1 MKLIKPKYKLNTETL
16 VFERVR
22 IPFRQIFRQA
32 FVFFLVIS
40 VFGFGGRYL
49 ADPYFDSLKLK
60 SLKEENQELRS
71 RLSMF
76 NDELKLLEA
85 SFAELQ
91 NRDRVVYRSA
101 LDIEPLPASIRQA
114 GFGGSES
121 QLSSMKSIGNQ
132 LVANTFL
139 KIEQLSMQSRVQS
152 KSLSDIY
159 TIAVDKQKLLSH
171 KPSIQP
177 LSPADYFYLSS
188 TFGYRWDPFTKGRR
202 LHQGLDFAGE
212 EGLNI
217 YSTGDGVVVLAERD
231 KYGYGNQVLVN
242 HGFGY
247 MSRYAHLKTIKVLP
261 GQKVKRGH
269 ILGELGNTG
278 RSTGPHLHYEVI
290 RYGKPVNPFYYF
302 FENLTAGEYDLII
315 SQAK

>member
-1 MKLIKPKYKLNTETL
+1 
-16 VFERVR
+16 
-22 IPFRQIFRQA
+22 
-32 FVFFLVIS
+32 
-40 VFGFGGRYL
+40 
-49 ADPYFDSLKLK
+49 
-60 SLKEENQELRS
+60 
-71 RLSMF
+71 
-76 NDELKLLEA
+76 
-85 SFAELQ
+85 
-91 NRDRVVYRSA
+91 
-101 LDIEPLPASIRQA
+101 
-114 GFGGSES
+114 
-121 QLSSMKSIGNQ
+121 
-132 LVANTFL
+132 
-139 KIEQLSMQSRVQS
+139 
-152 KSLSDIY
+152 
-159 TIAVDKQKLLSH
+159 
-171 KPSIQP
+171 
-177 LSPADYFYLSS
+177 
-188 TFGYRWDPFTKGRR
+188 